1 MLFLSAVQKAK
12 PKEGSQKDFSVSS
25 INSIGKQNDE
35 QIDDELSLVDES
47 EDDQYQMKSLNGLKR
62 FGKRLETID
71 GVEIASSYREYMD
84 LALSDLNDR
93 LKKSKV
99 KINDFRERI
108 EKRTHLLERIR
119 KEIEK
124 RKEDELNYSQK
135 DGLLRKRLIR
145 NTQMKAAIQNLA
157 KIAEYRLDQS
167 ENENLLPKYIE
178 NELGALNSQENRH
191 GEDLNRLFNGSL
203 QNLQINNTYTKYIQM
218 AYAEINENLIN
229 DKQSLIEIVRRKINN
244 DKKLKKLEVL
254 DEKVDKSLVKLRELE
269 RSLNQL
275 IQHDTNIQNVLD
287 ELKSQMGNIL
297 DENNKQKFIKV
308 IKSIKNLPN
317 KDI

>member
-1 MLFLSAVQKAK
+1 MLFKTVQNEKL
-12 PKEGSQKDFSVSS
+12 KEKSYDGVSHS
-25 INSIGKQNDE
+25 NFNSISKQNNEQSENDLSFEEEADE
-35 QIDDELSLVDES
+35 
-47 EDDQYQMKSLNGLKR
+47 DQYQMKSLNGLKR

-99 KINDFRERI
+99 KISDFRERI
-108 EKRTHLLERIR
+108 QKRTHLLERIR
-119 KEIEK
+119 KEIQK

-135 DGLLRKRLIR
+135 DSFLRKRLIR
-145 NTQMKAAIQNLA
+145 NTQMKTAIQNLA
-157 KIAEYRLDQS
+157 KIAEYSLDQG
-167 ENENLLPKYIE
+167 ENENLLPKFIE
-178 NELGALNSQENRH
+178 NELGTLNNQENKPNN
-191 GEDLNRLFNGSL
+191 DLNQVFNVSL

-229 DKQSLIEIVRRKINN
+229 DKQSLIEIVRRKMNN

-254 DEKVDKSLVKLRELE
+254 DEKVDTSLVKLRELE

-275 IQHDTNIQNVLD
+275 IQHDTNIQNVLN
-287 ELKSQMGNIL
+287 ELKNQTGNTL
-297 DENNKQKFIKV
+297 DENSKQKFIKAV
-308 IKSIKNLPN
+308 KSIKTIPS
-317 KDI
+317 K